1 MRSKPSKSAF
11 RQCVQEWRIGGG
23 YYVLVTFADGT
34 SERIEM
40 DTFAT
45 EAEGS
50 RWIRNDSIASWLH
63 HRRSKLALGD

>member
-1 MRSKPSKSAF
+1 
-11 RQCVQEWRIGGG
+11 
-23 YYVLVTFADGT
+23 
-34 SERIEM
+34 M

-50 RWIRNDSIASWLH
+50 RWIRNDSIAWLH